1 MDKLQYDSFYK
12 FLVSLGIILIV
23 APFIGVYYFIFN
35 TNNYLISNLEYENLT
50 ETSLIILQKR
60 DDIYFFI
67 LNILPFIVVFLFI
80 LGCLILS
87 YGIFKWKKF
96 QKEIDEQTILKTEE
110 QRINLKKMSPSEIIE
125 KAYLEYNNMEV
136 NSDELNI
143 IKDIRNEDMYFELLK
158 DKLTGNYDFFQNI
171 KVGDCRFDII
181 AVSQKDDYDKIFE
194 LKMVKQRI
202 NINSFESM
210 VQVFKD
216 MVDCYKNE
224 TKDEIGFGRVSAFW
238 NKYTINTNLLASE
251 SFADAK
257 LKDCTKEEKLMYR
270 FGNSEYDLQTGL
282 SFMLDMTSSLYE
294 DNTVYYRESLGY
306 EMTDDDLIRL
316 YYYHMFDDECSW
328 LKENSYKYGFI
339 QRYPAGKENITRMLE
354 HRGLYRYVG
363 IDVAK
368 IIHDN
373 NWCLE
378 EYCARYTNPSEYK
391 TDLVSTKQKVL
402 AKY

>member
-1 MDKLQYDSFYK
+1 VVVNHFNVLPDDYIPSNMYNIETMNKNNGEYILARY
-12 FLVSLGIILIV
+12 FLDPYMKEEAYL
-23 APFIGVYYFIFN
+23 
-35 TNNYLISNLEYENLT
+35 NYL
-50 ETSLIILQKR
+50 
-60 DDIYFFI
+60 
-67 LNILPFIVVFLFI
+67 
-80 LGCLILS
+80 
-87 YGIFKWKKF
+87 
-96 QKEIDEQTILKTEE
+96 
-110 QRINLKKMSPSEIIE
+110 
-125 KAYLEYNNMEV
+125 
-136 NSDELNI
+136 
-143 IKDIRNEDMYFELLK
+143 
-158 DKLTGNYDFFQNI
+158 KL
-171 KVGDCRFDII
+171 C
-181 AVSQKDDYDKIFE
+181 
-194 LKMVKQRI
+194 
-202 NINSFESM
+202 
-210 VQVFKD
+210 
-216 MVDCYKNE
+216 DCYKNE

>member
-224 TKDEIGFGRVSAFW
+224 TNRQAEANLVFIIQNDIKQEMMQKLNIYSK
-238 NKYTINTNLLASE
+238 KYKKEGINFLYI
-251 SFADAK
+251 F
-257 LKDCTKEEKLMYR
+257 
-270 FGNSEYDLQTGL
+270 EYDLV
-282 SFMLDMTSSLYE
+282 E
-294 DNTVYYRESLGY
+294 RE
-306 EMTDDDLIRL
+306 
-316 YYYHMFDDECSW
+316 
-328 LKENSYKYGFI
+328 K
-339 QRYPAGKENITRMLE
+339 GK
-354 HRGLYRYVG
+354 
-363 IDVAK
+363 
-368 IIHDN
+368 
-373 NWCLE
+373 
-378 EYCARYTNPSEYK
+378 
-391 TDLVSTKQKVL
+391 
-402 AKY
+402 